1 MRSRAV
7 VLGAAVTVLLLAT
20 AGALYVMSGAG
31 GERHYR
37 TTLNLVRE
45 IQQLASTWSI
55 ETARVRSDPLAD
67 FDSLAAFIPRMARLK
82 QSLAASV
89 RDIPDLPDQVAYDI
103 KSYVSAVGAREER
116 IERFKTDYAVVR
128 NSTRFFPVGGADLM
142 QQAEDLGD
150 EGLRRTV
157 ASLVDD
163 MNAYL
168 ENPTDVA
175 RMLLTRDMETLR
187 TASVTYPPPVATAL
201 VHLIS
206 HGEVLLERNGPT
218 EELFREVTSDDLT
231 DFTSRLTRRL
241 ELDLGKKREMTVYY
255 ERGIL
260 IVVGVLVLFWI
271 LLMVQQ
277 RTRRARV
284 AASATAAAPTA
295 EAGSPAA
302 NLVVEDDLLASDG
315 EPLPAAASG
324 GEEGLIAAED
334 EMSAAEAA
342 ADAVLRAIEEGRPP
356 ADSAG
361 EEELLVIEDE
371 APAAR
376 AEPPPAA
383 DSAGEEELL
392 VIEDEAP
399 AARAEPLPAADSAG
413 EEELLVIEDEAPA
426 ARAEPLPAADSAG
439 EEELLVIED
448 EAPAARAEPPPAA
461 NPAGEEE
468 LLVIEDEA
476 PAARAEPPPAADPA
490 GEEELLVIEDEAP
503 AARAEPLPAVDPAG
517 EEELL
522 VIEDEAPAAR
532 AEPLPAADPAG
543 EEELLVIEDEAPAAR
558 AEPLPAA
565 DPAGE
570 EELLVIED
578 EAPAA
583 RAEPLPAVDPAG
595 EEELLAI
602 RERLLRIE
610 DVSPPAVAV
619 AAPEAVHPPIA
630 APHQPREPATERGL
644 RTEYVAGP
652 DEDIETIPPATGDV
666 RREAGDVAEL
676 ARRLTSS
683 LPRSNGEIARGMVDV
698 NACIDEVVEASG
710 AEASAAVAKRLGRLP
725 EISASR
731 ADIRLL
737 LEEIVRNSVLA
748 VQGQRERPGAIKINT
763 ARRNDEILITIS
775 DNGVGMTAEV
785 RENLFHAFHVS
796 QEGSRGVGLALAN
809 HLAEKHEGAIR
820 INSLLNHGTVA
831 RITLP
836 IGRSAS

>member
-82 QSLAASV
+82 QSLTASV

-150 EGLRRTV
+150 EGLRRAV

-168 ENPTDVA
+168 EDPTDVA
-175 RMLLTRDMETLR
+175 RMLLTRELETLR

-201 VHLIS
+201 VNLIS

-334 EMSAAEAA
+334 NVSAAEAA
-342 ADAVLRAIEEGRPP
+342 AEAVLRAIEEGRPLADP
-356 ADSAG
+356 AGEEELFVIEDEAPAARAEPPPAADPAGEEELLVIEDEAPAARAEPPPAADPAGEEELLVIEDEAPAARAEPPPAADSAG

-399 AARAEPLPAADSAG
+399 AARAEPPPAAD
-413 EEELLVIEDEAPA
+413 
-426 ARAEPLPAADSAG
+426 
-439 EEELLVIED
+439 
-448 EAPAARAEPPPAA
+448 
-461 NPAGEEE
+461 PAGEEE

-503 AARAEPLPAVDPAG
+503 AARAEPP
-517 EEELL
+517 
-522 VIEDEAPAAR
+522 PAA
-532 AEPLPAADPAG
+532 
-543 EEELLVIEDEAPAAR
+543 
-558 AEPLPAA
+558 
-565 DPAGE
+565 
-570 EELLVIED
+570 
-578 EAPAA
+578 
-583 RAEPLPAVDPAG
+583 DPAG

-619 AAPEAVHPPIA
+619 AAPEAVPPPIA

-644 RTEYVAGP
+644 RTDYVAGP
-652 DEDIETIPPATGDV
+652 DEDIETVSPATGDV

-725 EISASR
+725 EIFASR
-731 ADIRLL
+731 ADIHVL

-748 VQGQRERPGAIKINT
+748 VQGQRGRPGTIKINT

-796 QEGSRGVGLALAN
+796 REGSQGVGLALAN